1 MHLPKRSR
9 RPRGAAAAV
18 LLCLAAGLGA
28 RAAFPAPAATRLL
41 AAGPGSIRFEVNVP
55 EPRFEPLTGVPAA
68 AGERMSRLV
77 LEGYDAEAAAG
88 EPALPVRVVLVAVPP
103 LGEVRLAAAA
113 TDPATTDGVLLA
125 SQPGA
130 DRGDR
135 EGRPVYARSAVAY
148 AARGP
153 RPAQRAELLD
163 VSWMRNQR
171 VARVALRPA
180 DYDAAARRVSVWRRV
195 EVELQVQPAG
205 EPGAPAEGADPFER
219 VYRRALVNYEQGKA
233 WRRPAARELL
243 GRAGAAGRAALQA
256 AVPESS
262 VFAGRLWVK
271 IAIQQTG
278 FYKVDFGQLRNLG
291 LFDQDTTVA
300 LDSLRLFTWPGVPV
314 LPEEN
319 YCDSCDYRE
328 VAIGFSDNGDGR
340 FNRNSDYLYFFAMGP
355 SGWASDFDPARP
367 ETVFV
372 DNPYETRNYYYLTRG
387 GTLPEL
393 PPVGGEAKRIR
404 VVPAPVVDDGTEVR
418 PLTFRARLHAEQD
431 NEYWPDASSRFASR
445 YRAMFWEKWYWRS
458 ITQGGQFTVSVPAPG
473 ADTALSDPAAAPPR
487 ARILTWGLNYN
498 APPYPYYKTPGIVDH
513 YLDASFADVTF
524 PQRAFDE
531 LRPALFDTTL
541 GALNTYGN
549 PFAMRIP
556 SVNDP
561 NNPYRVD
568 RTGLA
573 WIDLY
578 YPRFFEP
585 AGDSLLFDSP
595 AGGNGNVIYTVGPFS
610 GATPPRVFDVTD
622 ATTPFELGSLS
633 YDGTAKLL
641 RFEVTED
648 ARRRYRV
655 IQDAGVVKVGS
666 RAGSGEITE
675 ASGASLTNLR
685 NQPAVDYLV
694 VYWDGF
700 KVAADSLAAWRAAR
714 LPSMGA
720 ATPFQ
725 TRAVPVSALYD
736 QFSGGRTDP
745 GAIRNFLRAVF
756 FNWNDATR
764 SRPNCAFVTFLGDA
778 SYDFKNLTGRAP
790 AGQPGTLVPSYEGG
804 FDSAVR
810 RQFASDD
817 WMLDA
822 TDAANIIPDFFGG
835 RIPVDDPGTALDV
848 VRKKVLAY
856 ERSVPLGEYRD
867 RVMFIADDNEQGDNV
882 DPLGWTHLSQTAAL
896 DSLFTPRHID
906 RAYVYLHTYP
916 DGPGATKPGARADV
930 KKNINDGV
938 AMFNFIGHGS
948 PFKIADESVLL
959 DTDVGTLTNAPRFNI
974 FVAASCDVGKF
985 NDPTVQ
991 SLGERLIISTVGGS
1005 VGVVSATELAFS
1017 NQNAELNQ
1025 ILYREIFRRDTTDCQ
1040 YHVSLS
1046 EALLVAKSGSTN
1058 NQKYQLLGDSGTG
1071 VNLPRLWAEITLADS
1086 AGVNPI
1092 TEVKRGATVSFRGRV
1107 LTCPGGAPV
1116 PLTGTA
1122 SLLIEDSSPI
1132 DQTPDCSQYSCYKYY
1147 YKAGPIYR
1155 GDVGVANGEFHGRF
1169 VVPIEAKD
1177 GALGRVRA
1185 YLEGRAAGQ
1194 GFDTDGVGSIAA
1206 QVSPGAGV
1214 TGDTEGPRIALAFAG
1229 GSTFVR
1235 PNAALNVNLY
1245 DPSGILIT
1253 AHSPQNGIVV
1263 TLDGNTTN
1271 RVDITASFRYAAD
1284 SYQSGTASWELPSL
1298 PKGAHNVTVSAAD
1311 NLAAGLNAPAH
1322 RSKASLDFTVVD
1334 NPPLRIARAYLFP
1347 NPTGSG
1353 GWRGG
1358 GQFVVDAP
1366 GDSVNVLLR
1375 LYTVSGRLI
1384 RTLRAFGGLG
1394 QVQIPW
1400 DGLDDE
1406 GAALANG
1413 VYFFQVHVN
1422 GRDEEGAS
1430 SPRQQ
1435 ADAAGRFV
1443 ILNR

>member
-9 RPRGAAAAV
+9 PPRAAAAAV
-18 LLCLAAGLGA
+18 LLALAVGVSA
-28 RAAFPAPAATRLL
+28 RAAAPAPARLL

-55 EPRFEPLTGVPAA
+55 EPRFEPLAGVPAA
-68 AGERMSRLV
+68 EGERMSRFV
-77 LEGYDAEAAAG
+77 LDGYDLEAPAG
-88 EPALPVRVVLVAVPP
+88 EPALPARVVLVAVPP
-103 LGEVRLAAAA
+103 LGEVRLSASA
-113 TDPATTDGVLLA
+113 TDLATTDGVLLA
-125 SQPGA
+125 SQPAA

-135 EGRPVYARSAVAY
+135 QGRPVYARSVAAY

-153 RPAQRAELLD
+153 RLAERAELLG

-171 VARVALRPA
+171 VARVAIRPA
-180 DYDAAARRVSVWRRV
+180 DYDAAGRRVSLWRRI

-205 EPGAPAEGADPFER
+205 DLGPPAEASDPFER
-219 VYRRALVNYEQGKA
+219 VYRRTLVNYEQGKA
-233 WRRPAARELL
+233 WRRPATRALL
-243 GRAGAAGRAALQA
+243 DRAGAGAAGLAAFQA

-271 IAIQQTG
+271 IAIPRTG
-278 FYKVDFGQLRNLG
+278 FYKVDFGQLRNFD
-291 LFDQDTTVA
+291 LFNQDTTVA

-314 LPEEN
+314 LPERN

-328 VAIGFSDNGDGR
+328 VAIGFSDDGDGR

-355 SGWASDFDPARP
+355 SDWASSFDPARP

-372 DNPYETRNYYYLTRG
+372 ENPYETRNFCYLTRAD
-387 GTLPEL
+387 TLPEL
-393 PPVGGEAKRIR
+393 PPVGGEKKRIR
-404 VVPAPVVDDGTEVR
+404 VAPAPVVDDGTETR
-418 PLTFRARLHAEQD
+418 PLTFRARIHAELD
-431 NEYWPDASSRFASR
+431 NEYWPDASPLFDFR
-445 YRAMFWEKWYWRS
+445 YRDMAWEKWYWRS
-458 ITQGGQFTVSVPAPG
+458 ITQGGQFTTSVPAPG

-487 ARILTWGLNYN
+487 VRILTWGVNFN
-498 APPYPYYKTPGIVDH
+498 APKYPYYKTPWILDH
-513 YLDASFADVTF
+513 YLDASFSDVTF

-541 GALNTYGN
+541 GVLHTYGN

-556 SVNDP
+556 NVSDP
-561 NNPYRVD
+561 NNPTRVD

-578 YPRFFEP
+578 YPRFFQP
-585 AGDSLLFDSP
+585 AGDSLAFDSP

-610 GATPPRVFDVTD
+610 SATPPRVFDVTD
-622 ATTPFELGSLS
+622 PTTPVEFDSLS
-633 YDGTAKLL
+633 YDTTAKML
-641 RFEVTED
+641 RFEVTESS
-648 ARRRYRV
+648 RRRYRV
-655 IQDAGVVKVGS
+655 IPEANIVKVGS
-666 RAGSGEITE
+666 RPGSGEIME
-675 ASGASLTNLR
+675 ASGTSLANLR

-694 VYWDGF
+694 IYWDGF
-700 KVAADSLAAWRAAR
+700 KAAADSLAAWRAVR
-714 LPSMGA
+714 LPSMGVA
-720 ATPFQ
+720 APYQ
-725 TRAVPVSALYD
+725 ARAVPVSALYD

-745 GAIRNFLRAVF
+745 GAIRSFLRAVF

-778 SYDFKNLTGRAP
+778 SYDFKNLIGGAP

-804 FDSAVR
+804 FDSAVK

-822 TDAANIIPDFFGG
+822 TDAINIIPDFFGG
-835 RIPVDDPGTALDV
+835 RIPVDDPNTALEV

-856 ERSVPLGEYRD
+856 ERSVPLGEYRN
-867 RVMFIADDNEQGDNV
+867 RVMLIADDNEQGDDV
-882 DPLGWTHLSQTAAL
+882 DPLGWLHLSQTTVL
-896 DSLFTPRHID
+896 DTFFTPRHID

-916 DGPGATKPGARADV
+916 DGPGATKPGARADA

-985 NDPTVQ
+985 NDPTLQ
-991 SLGERLIISTVGGS
+991 SLGERLITTTVGGS
-1005 VGVVSATELAFS
+1005 VGVISATELAFS

-1025 ILYREIFRRDTTDCQ
+1025 VFYREIFRRDTTECQ

-1071 VNLPRLWAEITLADS
+1071 ENLPRLWAEITLADS
-1086 AGVNPI
+1086 AGSPV

-1107 LTCPGGAPV
+1107 LTCPLGAPV
-1116 PLTGTA
+1116 PFTGTA
-1122 SLLIEDSSPI
+1122 SLLIEDSTPV
-1132 DQTPDCSQYSCYKYY
+1132 DQTPGCSQYSCYRYFF
-1147 YKAGPIYR
+1147 KAGPIYR
-1155 GDVGVANGEFHGRF
+1155 GDVGVMNGEFQGRF

-1177 GALGRVRA
+1177 GARGRVRA
-1185 YLEGRAAGQ
+1185 YLEGRAAGE

-1206 QVSPGAGV
+1206 QVSPGTGV
-1214 TGDTEGPRIALAFAG
+1214 TGDTEGPHIALSFAG

-1245 DPSGILIT
+1245 DPSGILTT

-1271 RVDITASFRYAAD
+1271 RVDITPSFRYAAD
-1284 SYQSGTASWELPSL
+1284 SYQSGTASWELPNLSR
-1298 PKGAHNVTVSAAD
+1298 GSHNVMVSAAD

-1322 RSKASLDFTVVD
+1322 RSRASLDFTVVD

-1347 NPTGSG
+1347 NPTESG
-1353 GWRGG
+1353 GWRSG

-1375 LYTVSGRLI
+1375 LYTASGRLI
-1384 RTLRAFGGLG
+1384 RTLKAFGGLG
-1394 QVQIPW
+1394 QAQIPW

-1435 ADAAGRFV
+1435 ADASGRFV
-1443 ILNR
+1443 IVNR